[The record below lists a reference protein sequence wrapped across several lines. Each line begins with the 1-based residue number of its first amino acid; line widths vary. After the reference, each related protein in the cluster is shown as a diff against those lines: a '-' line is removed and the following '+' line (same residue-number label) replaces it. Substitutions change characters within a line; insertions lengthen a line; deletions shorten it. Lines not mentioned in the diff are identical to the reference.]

1 MEKNLKILKQNLKKD
16 IESSGWADV
25 LFPYIDSKLYDDLTD
40 SLISLVEGGKRFT
53 PKFKDIFNAFKECK
67 YDDLKVV
74 IVGQDPYPQLG
85 SADGLAFSCS
95 KKGKA
100 EKSLQYILKETIG
113 DFTDTGRVMYTPE
126 ECDLKR
132 WANQGVLLINTAL
145 TVEVNKIGSHFW
157 NWKPFTEHL
166 FSKINQDNKDIVFIL
181 MGKKAEAWERLIP
194 NQKIFK
200 CTHPASAAY
209 RGGIW
214 DSNDVFNKTNIELN
228 KQGKTLIDW

>member
-1 MEKNLKILKQNLKKD
+1 MEKNLIILKDSLKKD
-16 IESSGWADV
+16 IESSGWADI

-40 SLISLVEGGKRFT
+40 SLVSLVEQGKRFT

-95 KKGKA
+95 KKDKV
-100 EKSLQYILKETIG
+100 EKSLQYINKAI
-113 DFTDTGRVMYTPE
+113 DTDHT
-126 ECDLKR
+126 DLR
-132 WANQGVLLINTAL
+132 CWANQGVLLINTAL

-181 MGKKAEAWERLIP
+181 MGKKAEAWERLIS
-194 NQKIFK
+194 NQKILK

-209 RGGIW
+209 RGGVW

>member
-1 MEKNLKILKQNLKKD
+1 MEKNLIILKDNLKKD

-40 SLISLVEGGKRFT
+40 SLVSLVEQGKRFT

-95 KKGKA
+95 KKDKV
-100 EKSLQYILKETIG
+100 EKSLQYINKAI
-113 DFTDTGRVMYTPE
+113 DTDHT
-126 ECDLKR
+126 DLR
-132 WANQGVLLINTAL
+132 CWANQGVLLINTAL

-166 FSKINQDNKDIVFIL
+166 FSKINQDNKDIVLIL
-181 MGKKAEAWERLIP
+181 MGKKAEAWERLIS
-194 NQKIFK
+194 NQKILK

-209 RGGIW
+209 RGGVW

>member
-1 MEKNLKILKQNLKKD
+1 MEKNLIILKDSLKKD
-16 IESSGWADV
+16 IESSGWADI

-40 SLISLVEGGKRFT
+40 SLVSLVEQGKRFT

-95 KKGKA
+95 KKDKV
-100 EKSLQYILKETIG
+100 EKSLQYINKAI
-113 DFTDTGRVMYTPE
+113 DRDHTDLI
-126 ECDLKR
+126 C

-181 MGKKAEAWERLIP
+181 MGKKAEAWERLIS
-194 NQKIFK
+194 NQKILK

-209 RGGIW
+209 RGGVW

>member
-1 MEKNLKILKQNLKKD
+1 MEKNLIILKDSLKKD
-16 IESSGWADV
+16 IESSGWADI

-40 SLISLVEGGKRFT
+40 SLVSLVEQGKRFT

-95 KKGKA
+95 KKDKV
-100 EKSLQYILKETIG
+100 EKSLQYINKAI
-113 DFTDTGRVMYTPE
+113 DRDHTDLR
-126 ECDLKR
+126 C

-181 MGKKAEAWERLIP
+181 MGKKAEAWERLIS
-194 NQKIFK
+194 NQKILK

-209 RGGIW
+209 RGGVW

>member
-1 MEKNLKILKQNLKKD
+1 MNMEKNLIILKQNLKKD

-40 SLISLVEGGKRFT
+40 SLISLVEEGKRFT

-100 EKSLQYILKETIG
+100 EKSLQYINKAI
-113 DFTDTGRVMYTPE
+113 DTDHT
-126 ECDLKR
+126 DLR
-132 WANQGVLLINTAL
+132 CWANQGVLLINTAL

>member
-1 MEKNLKILKQNLKKD
+1 MEKNLIILKDSLKKD

-40 SLISLVEGGKRFT
+40 SLVSLVEQGKRFT

-95 KKGKA
+95 KKDKV
-100 EKSLQYILKETIG
+100 EKSLQYINKAI
-113 DFTDTGRVMYTPE
+113 DTDHT
-126 ECDLKR
+126 DLR
-132 WANQGVLLINTAL
+132 CWANQGVLLINTAL

-181 MGKKAEAWERLIP
+181 MGKKAEAWERLIS
-194 NQKIFK
+194 NQKILK

-209 RGGIW
+209 RGGVW

>member
-1 MEKNLKILKQNLKKD
+1 MEKNLIILKDNLKKD

-40 SLISLVEGGKRFT
+40 SLVSLVEQGKRFT

-95 KKGKA
+95 KKDKV
-100 EKSLQYILKETIG
+100 EKSLQYINKAI
-113 DFTDTGRVMYTPE
+113 DTDHT
-126 ECDLKR
+126 DLR
-132 WANQGVLLINTAL
+132 CWANQGVLLINTAL

-181 MGKKAEAWERLIP
+181 MGKKAEAWERLIS
-194 NQKIFK
+194 NQKILK

-209 RGGIW
+209 RGGVW
-214 DSNDVFNKTNIELN
+214 DSNDVFN
-228 KQGKTLIDW
+228 